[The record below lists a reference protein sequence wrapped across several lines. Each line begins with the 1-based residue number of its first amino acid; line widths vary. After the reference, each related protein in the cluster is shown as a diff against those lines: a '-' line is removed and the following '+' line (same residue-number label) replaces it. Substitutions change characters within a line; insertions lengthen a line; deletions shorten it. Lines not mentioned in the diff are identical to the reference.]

1 MKHLEMFELI
11 YFEMIKD
18 LLKPLKDEVMDLEG
32 ETVTLSCKYSGS
44 VYNVQ
49 WYQQKS
55 SSSPQF
61 IIADFSAKTEKY
73 SVKHDKQNQ
82 EFHLQI
88 SSAAVSDSAVY
99 YCALRPTDQLTGTE
113 GKSLTMR
120 CNYQTDYSTPWLYWF
135 RHDSD
140 LQAPQFILWK
150 GAKSSTDE
158 LIPDK
163 RYESTTTDTST
174 ELIIAKLTLADTAL
188 YYCAVDTQ

>member
-1 MKHLEMFELI
+1 MMKHLEMFELI

-88 SSAAVSDSAVY
+88 SSAAVTDSAVY
-99 YCALRPTDQLTGTE
+99 YCALRPTVTGNNKTLYKNLQTTQFCSASTRGE
-113 GKSLTMR
+113 TSL
-120 CNYQTDYSTPWLYWF
+120 PGF
-135 RHDSD
+135 
-140 LQAPQFILWK
+140 APQK
-150 GAKSSTDE
+150 QTTAGGGASQQNMKLHVGAEELLCSLCSSF
-158 LIPDK
+158 
-163 RYESTTTDTST
+163 STREKNVAASHLDDDGLLSNW
-174 ELIIAKLTLADTAL
+174 
-188 YYCAVDTQ
+188 